1 VLVSDTD
8 TETCRTQTHLIREV
22 FVLHSVGTMC
32 LGVRVLCGDLR
43 YPAVAYGIL
52 RELAVGV
59 RALAVIMQGS
69 A

>member
-1 VLVSDTD
+1 M
-8 TETCRTQTHLIREV
+8 
-22 FVLHSVGTMC
+22 FVVNVHFKGGFIGTMC